1 MINIS
6 MGKVFQRG
14 SNQVGDGWMRQIK
27 VSAMSLHFNSIVVL
41 TIAANSNNKKN
52 FLDKQN
58 ENSNHFFTSKP

>member
-27 VSAMSLHFNSIVVL
+27 VSAMSLHFNSIGAL
-41 TIAANSNNKKN
+41 TNNSSQQQQQKE
-52 FLDKQN
+52 FLGQAK
-58 ENSNHFFTSKP
+58 

>member
-27 VSAMSLHFNSIVVL
+27 VSAMSLHFNSSC
-41 TIAANSNNKKN
+41 AHNSSQQQQQKE
-52 FLDKQN
+52 FLGQAK
-58 ENSNHFFTSKP
+58 